1 MKFKPQLLL
10 LIFFFLTS
18 LSTASFSANYTTN
31 SDGTGFLVIPT
42 VDVDGTK
49 FIDNVSLKLDFTKG
63 TFQLVTFDE
72 KPATISQTPIA
83 TTEEHDIKMD
93 LMGCAS
99 TGRNEITC
107 HFKLISLGGLDRSI
121 TLMSSGFVGGTTKGS
136 FLFDNLGNSYRAVEV
151 ELGNQ
156 KKEGGGVKSLLI
168 SGIPVLA
175 KLKFVDI
182 SQSASSISLFQPEFR
197 IGLEA
202 AFSGD
207 FREIDF

>member
-83 TTEEHDIKMD
+83 TTEEQDIKMD

-107 HFKLISLGGLDRSI
+107 HLMLTALGGLDQKIRVFADEVAGDGRAHESI
-121 TLMSSGFVGGTTKGS
+121 LY
-136 FLFDNLGNSYRAVEV
+136 DNLGNEYFASEIT
-151 ELGNQ
+151 LGN
-156 KKEGGGVKSLLI
+156 KKSKAYVNTLLV
-168 SGIPVLA
+168 SGIPTLA
-175 KLKFVDI
+175 KLQFKNI
-182 SQSASSISLFQPEFR
+182 SPSANKISLFKPLLLNSDDRFYV
-197 IGLEA
+197 
-202 AFSGD
+202 D
-207 FREIDF
+207 FREIAF

>member
-83 TTEEHDIKMD
+83 TTEEQDIKMD

-107 HFKLISLGGLDRSI
+107 HLMLTALGGLDQEVIVYANYNFGDSGQSI
-121 TLMSSGFVGGTTKGS
+121 LY
-136 FLFDNLGNSYRAVEV
+136 DNLENEYLASEIVVGN
-151 ELGNQ
+151 
-156 KKEGGGVKSLLI
+156 KEEDRRLKYLLV
-168 SGIPVLA
+168 SGIPTLA
-175 KLKFVDI
+175 KFKFLNI
-182 SQSASSISLFQPEFR
+182 SPSGNKISLFKASFATEK
-197 IGLEA
+197 
-202 AFSGD
+202 AFTVD